1 MSSIKMVNLMLAV
14 EGEFDLSIPQN
25 DITPENFRSV
35 LSIEALLARLLAP
48 QALASRAATSSSTS
62 ATEVSPW
69 VAQTRTTSAPLV
81 LRHRRPGASG
91 VEHPRARCPG
101 SAGSRPAA

>member
-1 MSSIKMVNLMLAV
+1 MNDTSAIPTSQPAAVRERLLTLVAQILGRPGEAQSLPVDGRLAELGMSSIKMVNLMLAV

-48 QALASRAATSSSTS
+48 K
-62 ATEVSPW
+62 P
-69 VAQTRTTSAPLV
+69 
-81 LRHRRPGASG
+81 
-91 VEHPRARCPG
+91 
-101 SAGSRPAA
+101 